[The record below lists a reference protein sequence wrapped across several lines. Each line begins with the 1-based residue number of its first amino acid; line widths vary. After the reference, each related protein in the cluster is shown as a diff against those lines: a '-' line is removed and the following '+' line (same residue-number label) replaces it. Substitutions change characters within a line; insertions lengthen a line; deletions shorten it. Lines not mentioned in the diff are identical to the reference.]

1 MPEDNQ
7 NQQNAVTLVEI
18 SEKVSGLA
26 EEVRRLSLDSQAR
39 YHKSGTFAADNDL
52 DGIEIDDDN
61 LKAVSKKTMRE
72 NLKVTI

>member
-26 EEVRRLSLDSQAR
+26 EEVRR
-39 YHKSGTFAADNDL
+39 
-52 DGIEIDDDN
+52 
-61 LKAVSKKTMRE
+61 
-72 NLKVTI
+72 